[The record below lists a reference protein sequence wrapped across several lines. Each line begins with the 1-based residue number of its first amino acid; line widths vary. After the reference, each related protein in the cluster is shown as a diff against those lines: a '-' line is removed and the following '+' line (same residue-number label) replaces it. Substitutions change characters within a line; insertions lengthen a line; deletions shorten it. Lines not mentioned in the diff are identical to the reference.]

1 MRILPDRSW
10 QTDMAITREFLDWS
24 GPALPKAAEWL
35 LHQFRD
41 GDLLSL
47 RNVVLVVPGGRAA
60 RRLLE
65 VLVERCEAER
75 VIFEP
80 GKIITPGE
88 LPELLYEAKLPFAN
102 AVTQEFA
109 WLQALRESPEE
120 DLSQIARRLPSLDD
134 RGGWLA
140 LADMIAEIHRELA
153 AEVLDF
159 GHVQQRLEA
168 IGSLR
173 EAGRWRILSDIQQRY
188 LRILDGLKLWDKQ
201 TARLFAIEHRE
212 FVATGPLILIGVAD
226 MNAMQRAV
234 LKQVADQVQ
243 AWVFASPTQTN
254 DFDEFGCVIPER
266 WQHAKIDGIAGRTT
280 IVNGPSEQAMAVIQT
295 LSEFEDRFRVDD
307 VAVAVPDE
315 RIVPYIRQRL
325 KECDLE
331 TRLESGSPI
340 RRNPTGRLFRAMASH
355 LERQTFRTFA
365 NLVRHP
371 DVERWLRQQ
380 GIEGDWLSE
389 LDDYYN
395 QRLPQTL
402 GRELLSGSAR
412 PRRDG
417 TPPDG
422 LSQAFRSVREWL
434 EPLGDAEKP
443 LHEWADTI
451 YRCVTQVYRS
461 NSFDSESPNDRTILD
476 SIEQLKAALMEL
488 ARLPELLAPL
498 VTGAEAVRL
507 VQRAFERARLF
518 EESTAD
524 SVDLIG
530 WLDVR
535 LDDSPVA
542 ILTGMNEG
550 IVPNSRNADMFL
562 PNELRR
568 SLSLEDNDRR
578 YARDAYTL
586 MAILASTP
594 EVRLIAGRRSAENDP
609 LVPSRLLLACPD
621 EELPGRVKQLFD
633 PPRTSLATARIAGSP
648 QAGPRTVFEP
658 PRPVRLPK
666 PIVSMRV
673 TEFADYL
680 KCPYRYY
687 LKQRLSL
694 KTRETTSLEM
704 PPSAFGDLIHDV
716 LEEFG
721 RQKDVRDSSSVE
733 TIEDFFNQKLDE
745 MATGTFGTEPLPAV
759 RIQVEQARERLRVF
773 AERQAQW
780 RADGW
785 RVFAAEQKIDSADS
799 FLEVDGEPMYLRGRI
814 DRIDIR
820 ETENGLE
827 VAILDYKT
835 GDAGDPP
842 EKKHRKKKEE
852 WVDLQLP
859 LYRQLIRAVDGL
871 PDVDAFQVGYVL
883 LPRELAKTGMHLA
896 DWTPDEL
903 AEADEVA
910 ADVIRN
916 IRRENFWPPRE
927 DVQYFREFAA
937 ICQDGIYGTTTE
949 DAATMEMLSS

>member
-1 MRILPDRSW
+1 
-10 QTDMAITREFLDWS
+10 MAITRKFLDWS
-24 GPALPKAAEWL
+24 APALSTAANWL
-35 LHQFRD
+35 LHQYRN
-41 GDLLSL
+41 GNTLSL

-65 VLVERCEAER
+65 VLIERCEADD
-75 VIFEP
+75 VILEP

-120 DLSQIARRLPSLDD
+120 DLTRIARRLPSPED

-140 LADMIAEIHRELA
+140 LADLLAEIHRELA

-159 GHVQQRLEA
+159 GHVKQKLDALGSHHEA
-168 IGSLR
+168 S
-173 EAGRWRILSDIQQRY
+173 RWQILHEIQQRY

-201 TARLFAIEHRE
+201 TARLFAIRERE
-212 FVATGPLILIGVAD
+212 FRATGPLVLIGVAD
-226 MNAMQRAV
+226 LNAMQRAV
-234 LKQVADQVQ
+234 LAQVADHVQ
-243 AWVFASPTQTN
+243 TWVFAPPARTN

-266 WQHAKIDGIAGRTT
+266 WQTAKIEGVAERTT

-295 LSEFEDRFRVDD
+295 LSEFGDRFRVDD
-307 VAVAVPDE
+307 VAISVPDE
-315 RIVPYIRQRL
+315 RVVPYITQRL
-325 KECDLE
+325 RECELE
-331 TRLESGSPI
+331 TRLEAGSPV

-355 LERQTFRTFA
+355 LERTTFRTFA
-365 NLVRHP
+365 NLARHP
-371 DVERWLRQQ
+371 DVERWLRRQ

-395 QRLPQTL
+395 QRLPQSL

-417 TPPDG
+417 TPPDD
-422 LSQAFRSVREWL
+422 LSNAFQAVRKWL
-434 EPLGDAEKP
+434 EPLEAAEKP
-443 LHEWADTI
+443 LHDWSDVI
-451 YRCVTQVYRS
+451 FRCVTEVYRA
-461 NSFDSESPNDRTILD
+461 NTFDPDSAHDHTILAT
-476 SIEQLKAALMEL
+476 IEQLKTGLAEL
-488 ARLPELLAPL
+488 ARLPKLLAPL
-498 VTGAEAVRL
+498 VSGAEAVRL

-518 EESTAD
+518 EESSAN

-568 SLSLEDNDRR
+568 SLNLEDNDRR

-586 MAILASTP
+586 TSILASTP
-594 EVRLIAGRRSAENDP
+594 EVRLIAGRRTAEHDP
-609 LVPSRLLLACPD
+609 LVPSRLLLACA
-621 EELPGRVKQLFD
+621 EAELPTRVKQLFD
-633 PPRTSLATARIAGSP
+633 PPPNTLATARIAGSL
-648 QAGPRTVFEP
+648 QAGPKTVFEP

-666 PIVSMRV
+666 PITSMRV

-721 RQKDVRDSSSVE
+721 LDKDVRDSASAE
-733 TIEDFFNQKLDE
+733 TIEKFFNAKLDE
-745 MATGTFGTEPLPAV
+745 MAVGTFGNDPLPAV
-759 RIQVEQARERLRVF
+759 RVQVEQARERLRVF
-773 AERQAQW
+773 AERQANW
-780 RADGW
+780 RNEGW
-785 RVFAAEQKIDSADS
+785 RVFAAEQKIDSPES
-799 FLEVDGEPMYLRGRI
+799 FLEVDGEPMRLRGRI

-820 ETENGLE
+820 ETANGLE

-842 EKKHRKKKEE
+842 EKKHRKKKVE
-852 WVDLQLP
+852 WIDLQLP
-859 LYRQLIRAVDGL
+859 LYRRLIRAVAGV
-871 PDVDAFQVGYVL
+871 PDVDSFQVGYVL
-883 LPRELAKTGMHLA
+883 LPRDLVVTGMHLA
-896 DWTPDEL
+896 DWSPDEF
-903 AEADEVA
+903 AAADEVA
-910 ADVIRN
+910 AEVIRN
-916 IRRENFWPPRE
+916 IRRENFWPPKD
-927 DVQYFREFAA
+927 DVQHFREFAA
-937 ICQDGIYGTTTE
+937 ICQDGIYGSSGE
-949 DAATMEMLSS
+949 DEAEMETI